1 MLAGAGCGERRRGR
15 ESRARCA
22 VAETNRNRGVFAN
35 SARPSLISAPMSLL
49 TKKQPADKAGLAWRS
64 TVGAYRTDALARPRR
79 ISGGVFNLS
88 PKSGLAV
95 AWLYGLTLS
104 PRTW

>member
-1 MLAGAGCGERRRGR
+1 VLAGADAENGVGDANHVLGVPSPRRTGTAA
-15 ESRARCA
+15 SSPTVPARADLS
-22 VAETNRNRGVFAN
+22 TNEPPNEEA
-35 SARPSLISAPMSLL
+35 A
-49 TKKQPADKAGLAWRS
+49 ADKAGLAWRS

-79 ISGGVFNLS
+79 VSGGVFNLS

-104 PRTW
+104 PRTR